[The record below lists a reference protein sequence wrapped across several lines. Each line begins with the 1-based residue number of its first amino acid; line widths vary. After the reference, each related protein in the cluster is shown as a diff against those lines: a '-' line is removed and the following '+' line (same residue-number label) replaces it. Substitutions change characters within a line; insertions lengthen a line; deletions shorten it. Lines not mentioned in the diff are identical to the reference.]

1 MDLFNKVFKN
11 YFLKKVLQIQ
21 KSFWVFSCMY
31 INIKILDIF
40 SNILRVFSK
49 YSIKI
54 NPSNLS
60 NFKVISQLLK
70 KKIQSRIYQTLLTI
84 LRPTSPIFCWLC
96 SKPWLQ
102 TQLHKSTVTRGCPV
116 RFLCPPLI
124 AFNNHRTCR
133 RCYIPFHQKSMH
145 VKSLAPTC
153 RHHFPVAMRPLAH
166 WPTWFQLPIST
177 VHIRDLQMGPPPPRD
192 T

>member
-1 MDLFNKVFKN
+1 MDTRQEEYEQRIQSVLHPTEQLRHENEELWAQVVTRRRASRKSYRSTRKKIPGPSRSKATGVPQFNK
-11 YFLKKVLQIQ
+11 
-21 KSFWVFSCMY
+21 
-31 INIKILDIF
+31 D
-40 SNILRVFSK
+40 
-49 YSIKI
+49 
-54 NPSNLS
+54 PS
-60 NFKVISQLLK
+60 
-70 KKIQSRIYQTLLTI
+70 
-84 LRPTSPIFCWLC
+84 
-96 SKPWLQ
+96 LQ

-166 WPTWFQLPIST
+166 WPT
-177 VHIRDLQMGPPPPRD
+177 
-192 T
+192 

>member
-1 MDLFNKVFKN
+1 
-11 YFLKKVLQIQ
+11 
-21 KSFWVFSCMY
+21 MY

-40 SNILRVFSK
+40 FNILSVFSK

-177 VHIRDLQMGPPPPRD
+177 AHIRDLQMGPPPPRD